1 MQARVLVAGEA
12 RAEALA
18 SNAPLSF
25 WGGYDHATGEII
37 DRRHPLSGQIAAR
50 RVLVLSHT
58 IGSSTTTAVL
68 LEAIRKGNAP
78 AAIIT
83 RGPDNYLCLA
93 SIVAQEMYNRPVP
106 ILSFDDAEFARLRSG
121 QVITIH
127 ADGIVEVDSEETNS
141 CPDCS

>member
-1 MQARVLVAGEA
+1 MQARVLIAGEA

-18 SNAPLSF
+18 SDAPLSF

-37 DRRHPLSGQIAAR
+37 DRRHPLSGQIAAH
-50 RVLVLSHT
+50 RVLILPYT

-68 LEAIRKGNAP
+68 LEAIRAGNAP

-83 RGPDNYLCLA
+83 RGPDKYLCLA
-93 SIVAQEMYNRPVP
+93 SIVAQEMYQRPVP
-106 ILSFDDAEFARLRSG
+106 VLSLEDAEFARIRTG

-127 ADGIVEVDSEETNS
+127 ADGIVEVDSQEKTA
-141 CPDCS
+141 CPDGS